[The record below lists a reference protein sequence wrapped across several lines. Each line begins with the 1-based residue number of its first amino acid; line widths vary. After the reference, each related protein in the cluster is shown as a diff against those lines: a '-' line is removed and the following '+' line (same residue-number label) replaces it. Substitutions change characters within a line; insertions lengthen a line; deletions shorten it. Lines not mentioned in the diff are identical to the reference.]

1 MHSFIDDDDDD
12 DDDDDGDSRCQIAML
27 YLRAVQL
34 PRLSRDRVE
43 SRYYHKFP
51 SDRLEGN

>member
-12 DDDDDGDSRCQIAML
+12 DDDNDGDSRCQIAML